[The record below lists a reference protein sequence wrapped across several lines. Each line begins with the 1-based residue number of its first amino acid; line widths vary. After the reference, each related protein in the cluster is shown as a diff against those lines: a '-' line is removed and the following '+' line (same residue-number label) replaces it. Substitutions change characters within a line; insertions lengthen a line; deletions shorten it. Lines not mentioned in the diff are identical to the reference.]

1 MKIIK
6 IYTKEAIASLGMNS
20 SFDATKPMSNG
31 KIYPITISPELKVV
45 RIHNTLIPLENIKE
59 IVIEDEPVKESKAK
73 KAE

>member
-1 MKIIK
+1 
-6 IYTKEAIASLGMNS
+6 
-20 SFDATKPMSNG
+20 MSNG